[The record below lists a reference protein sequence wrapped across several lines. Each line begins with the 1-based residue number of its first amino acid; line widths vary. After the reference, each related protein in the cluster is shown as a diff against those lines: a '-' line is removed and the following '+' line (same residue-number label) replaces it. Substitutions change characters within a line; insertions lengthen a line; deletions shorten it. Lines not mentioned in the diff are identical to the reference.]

1 MDRGS
6 EARRQDDKNSNQQL
20 EHWANTIFQSLE
32 VVSSYRDPQ
41 PQVTENDLDLLN
53 LKSPCT

>member
-6 EARRQDDKNSNQQL
+6 EARRQDDENSNQQL
-20 EHWANTIFQSLE
+20 EHWVNTNFQSLE

-41 PQVTENDLDLLN
+41 PQVTKNDLDLLN